1 MYRLKKIMKTHEM
14 SSFLFLAALIF
25 VVGCVNPSFWQP
37 TSILNCFND
46 SVVFTLLAVGS
57 AFVILTGE
65 IDVSVGATLGMS
77 AAVGATL
84 LRDGSNWAVA
94 ILAAL
99 AIGAVIGFVNGFGV
113 SVLQIPSLIF
123 TLGVNG
129 VVRGLIYVFTKGA
142 WVENLPAGF
151 TRMSNTL
158 IAGQLTTFYAA
169 AILAVIAGHL
179 ILTQTKKG
187 KYFIAVGDNAA
198 GATLVGIPASQ
209 TKITAYILSG
219 VFAAAAGMIYTSR
232 IGFITPT
239 AGNSYEMKAI
249 AACVLGGISLTG
261 GQGSLIG
268 ASIGA
273 IIMSSISR
281 ILVFLGFSSDYDNTI
296 TGILLITIVVLNTVT
311 QNRAILKNRHQIL
324 SARTVAG
331 ADKKGG
337 VQ

>member
-1 MYRLKKIMKTHEM
+1 M

-25 VVGCVNPSFWQP
+25 IVGCVNPSFWQP

-94 ILAAL
+94 SLAAL
-99 AIGAVIGFVNGFGV
+99 AIGAIIGFVNGFGV

-142 WVENLPAGF
+142 WVENLPAEY

-158 IAGQLTTFYAA
+158 IAGQLTTFYAV
-169 AILAVIAGHL
+169 AILVVIAGHM

-209 TKITAYILSG
+209 TKITAYIVSG

-296 TGILLITIVVLNTVT
+296 TGILLITIVVINTVT

-324 SARTVAG
+324 SARTAMG

-337 VQ
+337 VQS